1 MKRNIILAM
10 ATLALVSCQTDD
22 ILDSNSGNGQNAN
35 NTAIRFDGEAGK
47 MSRAN
52 DNDAHTK
59 LGDKFVVYAN
69 KTIGNTKTTV
79 YNHYNVEWKGTTTKS
94 ETNLQGWEYVGVTK
108 NNLNDGGNQTIKYW
122 DYTASQYDFVA
133 FSFGKAT
140 QGTGENEVEATKVDQ
155 ETLSYT
161 LSGKVSE
168 LNKCF
173 IADKVVAKP
182 STTATAYKEY
192 PFNNCIS
199 FSFRALATRV
209 KIAIYETIPGYSVK
223 NLKFYTSSTETA
235 GTETAPTLYA
245 ASATIPQNGD
255 TKGKVKV
262 SFEAD
267 QQAKIELD
275 ETSTKAATV
284 KFGNLNLVAKED
296 QEKADGNEGTNVF
309 IGRDVN
315 TPSASDFITTL
326 PAANIGDLTLKVDF
340 TLEATDGTGEDIE
353 VKGATAVIPAASA
366 VWKPNYAYTY
376 RFKITQLTNGTTGGQ
391 ALHPI
396 YFDAVVAEEANI
408 DNNGI
413 IDADTDTKQK

>member
-22 ILDSNSGNGQNAN
+22 ILDSNPGNGQNAN

-47 MSRAN
+47 MSRGTET
-52 DNDAHTK
+52 DADK
-59 LGDKFVVYAN
+59 LNNKFVVYAN

-79 YNHYNVEWKGTTTKS
+79 YNYYNVEWKGTTTKS

-140 QGTGENEVEATKVDQ
+140 QGTGDNEVEATKVDP

-168 LNKCF
+168 LNKCY
-173 IADKVVAKP
+173 IADRVVAVQ
-182 STTATAYKEY
+182 STDASANKKYSY
-192 PFNNCIS
+192 SSCIG

-223 NLKFYTSSTETA
+223 NLKFYTSANAEA

-255 TKGKVKV
+255 AKGKVKV

-267 QQAKIELD
+267 QQAKIEID
-275 ETSTKAATV
+275 ESTTKESTV
-284 KFGNLNLVAKED
+284 KFGALKLI
-296 QEKADGNEGTNVF
+296 EKADHEKSDGNIF
-309 IGRDVN
+309 IGREVN
-315 TPSASDFITTL
+315 EASASDYITTL
-326 PAANIGDLTLKVDF
+326 PTANIGDLTLKVDF

-376 RFKITQLTNGTTGGQ
+376 RFKITQLTNGTTGGE

-396 YFDAVVAEEANI
+396 YFDAVVENEANI

>member
-1 MKRNIILAM
+1 MKRSIIIAM

-22 ILDSNSGNGQNAN
+22 ILDSNTGNGQNAN
-35 NTAIRFDGEAGK
+35 NTAIRFDGEAGR
-47 MSRAN
+47 MSRAGE
-52 DNDAHTK
+52 DDAHTK
-59 LGDKFVVYAN
+59 LGDKFVVYGY

-79 YNHYNVEWKGTTTKS
+79 YNHYNVEWKGTTPTS
-94 ETNLQGWEYVGVTK
+94 DTNRNGWEYVKIDK
-108 NNLNDGGNQTIKYW
+108 NPLNDGGTQTIKYW

-168 LNKCF
+168 LNKCY
-173 IADKVVAKP
+173 IADRVVAKP
-182 STTATAYKEY
+182 STTTTAYKEY
-192 PFNNCIS
+192 SFNNCIG
-199 FSFRALATRV
+199 FRFRSLATRI
-209 KIAIYETIPGYSVK
+209 KIAVYETIPGYSVK
-223 NLKFYTSSTETA
+223 NLKFYTSSSETT

-245 ASATIPQNGD
+245 ANATIPQNGD
-255 TKGKVKV
+255 AKGKVKV
-262 SFEAD
+262 SFDTD

-275 ETSTKAATV
+275 ETSSKVSTV
-284 KFGNLNLVAKED
+284 KFGNLSLVEKED
-296 QEKADGNEGTNVF
+296 QEKADGSEGTKIF
-309 IGRDVN
+309 IGRDAN
-315 TPSASDFITTL
+315 AASTSDYITTL

-396 YFDAVVAEEANI
+396 YFDAVVAEEANV

-413 IDADTDTKQK
+413 IDADTDTKKN